1 MKASLYFKLF
11 PDSSIANHFLISLQ
25 VILITIFTVLI
36 DLYLDL
42 GEDFL
47 IQRGLNFFLTHF
59 ISLQFYYFW
68 YCLEFFIILC
78 LEKTNLYFIH
88 IYPTLLDIFNGLWL
102 TFLILFSL
110 NFRQKINLKD
120 FLFYLKISLNFINL

>member
-59 ISLQFYYFW
+59 ISLQFYYF
-68 YCLEFFIILC
+68 
-78 LEKTNLYFIH
+78 
-88 IYPTLLDIFNGLWL
+88 
-102 TFLILFSL
+102 
-110 NFRQKINLKD
+110 
-120 FLFYLKISLNFINL
+120 